1 MDCVSDISNLRN
13 LLISGLLLLL
23 RIWSVAFHGVFVYWF
38 LSHPCR
44 SNPLSTKVDSQAEAG
59 LDPCSSGSLLLYA
72 VELRKPLVG
81 PFRLIILERPK
92 LSHTIVPTLLAYI
105 R

>member
-1 MDCVSDISNLRN
+1 MAFLYTGSC
-13 LLISGLLLLL
+13 LIHAGPT
-23 RIWSVAFHGVFVYWF
+23 
-38 LSHPCR
+38 PCR
-44 SNPLSTKVDSQAEAG
+44 QRSIARLRLGWTLVPQA
-59 LDPCSSGSLLLYA
+59 LCFFLYA